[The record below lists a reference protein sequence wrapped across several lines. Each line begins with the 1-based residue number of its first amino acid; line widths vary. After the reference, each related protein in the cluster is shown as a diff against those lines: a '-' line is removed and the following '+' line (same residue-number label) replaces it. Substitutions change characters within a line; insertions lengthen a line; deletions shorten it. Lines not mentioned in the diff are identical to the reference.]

1 MPTKRRVSLQD
12 RGDLLA
18 RNEMV
23 NVDIVAAYEKLE
35 QDLRTLGVE
44 IKPSFKLEP
53 PLGQGAKHYSRL
65 CDFLCPPMEEFDSAL
80 K

>member
-23 NVDIVAAYEKLE
+23 NVDIVAAYEELE
-35 QDLRTLGVE
+35 QELRKLGVE

-53 PLGQGAKHYSRL
+53 PLGRNPAAPHNWRN
-65 CDFLCPPMEEFDSAL
+65 
-80 K
+80 